1 MCIRDRSGC
10 VSVEDMNANV
20 VNVNTSNGKVYING
34 VKALTVDAVTSSGAM
49 FISAD
54 ASIIRGNVIN
64 GSIRAAVN
72 GTKPGRISLNA
83 NRGNVKMMLG
93 DSLNLGYEVKCET
106 KAGEVRVSGN
116 GISKSNQKNLSG
128 SKKLVV
134 RTDSF
139 DPKRD
144 NLMIEAKS
152 IYGFIFI
159 DSERPLILARK

>member
-1 MCIRDRSGC
+1 M
-10 VSVEDMNANV
+10 
-20 VNVNTSNGKVYING
+20 
-34 VKALTVDAVTSSGAM
+34 
-49 FISAD
+49 
-54 ASIIRGNVIN
+54 
-64 GSIRAAVN
+64 
-72 GTKPGRISLNA
+72 
-83 NRGNVKMMLG
+83 
-93 DSLNLGYEVKCET
+93 
-106 KAGEVRVSGN
+106 SGN